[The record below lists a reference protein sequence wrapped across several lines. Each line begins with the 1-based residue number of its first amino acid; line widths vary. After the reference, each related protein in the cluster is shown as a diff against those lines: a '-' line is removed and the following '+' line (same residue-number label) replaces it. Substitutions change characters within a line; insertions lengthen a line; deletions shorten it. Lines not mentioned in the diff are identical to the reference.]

1 MLDYFRLAAYQ
12 PSIVIS
18 DSRHWTVLRSPDPVC
33 DITGF
38 YAAEL
43 SRCGWKTTSNV
54 ATALGATVV
63 ARLGPHGA
71 TISINDTGSGTAI
84 TIASY

>member
-1 MLDYFRLAAYQ
+1 MLNSLRLAAYE
-12 PSIVIS
+12 PSTLIS
-18 DSRHWTVLRSPDPVC
+18 DSRHWTLLRSPDPVN
-33 DITGF
+33 DVTGF
-38 YAAEL
+38 YANEL
-43 SRCGWKTTSNV
+43 RRCGWRTTSSV
-54 ATALGATVV
+54 VTTRGATVV